1 MKEQIG
7 GSSVNYWWKN
17 VCGGKG
23 KSSLNVNLKWALSKM
38 MMIIFVLYLSRTN
51 LYGNKMER
59 TEFTS
64 AEDKNIRFRKFT
76 LYILILKA

>member
-1 MKEQIG
+1 
-7 GSSVNYWWKN
+7 
-17 VCGGKG
+17 
-23 KSSLNVNLKWALSKM
+23 M

-59 TEFTS
+59 TEFTNLH
-64 AEDKNIRFRKFT
+64 AEDKNIRFRKYT